1 MESLGEDKAS
11 TPLYRYHLPFAVT
24 PHHSQIGIIFTHISL
39 TNGGES
45 NKGLSKVSVFGDS
58 CQRGRNIKPKTKG
71 PDHQTSKF
79 FEMIIYVCLFNW
91 YLMIEI
97 SSIDMI
103 FSTGIFKDRISKLVS
118 KYKFQL
124 ISIKTLLKTKR
135 RILFRGSF
143 V

>member
-1 MESLGEDKAS
+1 MPKGEK
-11 TPLYRYHLPFAVT
+11 YY
-24 PHHSQIGIIFTHISL
+24 
-39 TNGGES
+39 
-45 NKGLSKVSVFGDS
+45 
-58 CQRGRNIKPKTKG
+58 
-71 PDHQTSKF
+71 
-79 FEMIIYVCLFNW
+79 LFNW

-103 FSTGIFKDRISKLVS
+103 LSIGIFKDGISKLVS

-124 ISIKTLLKTKR
+124 VSIKTLLKTKR